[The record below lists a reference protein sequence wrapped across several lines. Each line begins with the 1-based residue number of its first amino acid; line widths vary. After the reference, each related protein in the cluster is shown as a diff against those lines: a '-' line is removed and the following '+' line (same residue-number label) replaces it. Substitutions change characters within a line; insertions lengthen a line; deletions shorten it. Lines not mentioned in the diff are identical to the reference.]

1 MTIAVSLVLAALLLV
16 TAIRKLAHAPGVVET
31 YRRVGVIEERLN
43 LLALILIAGA
53 AGLVLGL
60 WWQPLSVAAA
70 SGLVAYFVLAVAAH
84 VRYHDLRPLPAPLV
98 FLALSAAA
106 LARNLT

>member
-1 MTIAVSLVLAALLLV
+1 MTIAVSLVLAALLLAV
-16 TAIRKLAHAPGVVET
+16 AIRKLTHAPGVVGT
-31 YRRVGVIEERLN
+31 YRRVGVTEGRLN

-53 AGLVLGL
+53 AGLVLGV
-60 WWQPLSVAAA
+60 WWPPLSVAAA

-84 VRYHDLRPLPAPLV
+84 VRHRDLKPLPTPLV

-106 LARNLT
+106 LARNLM